1 MNGRLLHV
9 ILLPKDDELT
19 PPRNSMPDAMEQLRA
34 SLQAAPVIWKGD
46 YPYFIHPVTDGV
58 PRMNPEVLT
67 AITEL
72 VVGRVEWSGV
82 DILLGI
88 EAMGLP
94 LTAPLSMATGI
105 PLVIARKRSYGL
117 DGEVEIDQ
125 STGYS
130 KGAMYL
136 NDLQQ
141 GERVAILDDV
151 LSTGGTLE
159 AVIEG
164 VRRAGAEVTEIIAVV
179 EKGGGLR
186 RLQGLYP
193 DIRIQSLV
201 RLEMDGDKVVLLDE
215 E

>member
-1 MNGRLLHV
+1 ML
-9 ILLPKDDELT
+9 K
-19 PPRNSMPDAMEQLRA
+19 
-34 SLQAAPVIWKGD
+34 
-46 YPYFIHPVTDGV
+46 
-58 PRMNPEVLT
+58 

-72 VVGRVEWSGV
+72 TVERVDWENI
-82 DILLGI
+82 DLLLGI

-136 NDLQQ
+136 NDIKQ
-141 GERVAILDDV
+141 GERIAIVDDV
-151 LSTGGTLE
+151 LSTGGTLQ

-164 VRRAGAEVTEIIAVV
+164 VRRAGAEVTDVIAVI
-179 EKGGGLR
+179 EKGEGLK
-186 RLQGLYP
+186 RLQGLYD

-201 RLEMDGDKVVLLDE
+201 RLVMDGDTVVLLDDE
-215 E
+215 RP